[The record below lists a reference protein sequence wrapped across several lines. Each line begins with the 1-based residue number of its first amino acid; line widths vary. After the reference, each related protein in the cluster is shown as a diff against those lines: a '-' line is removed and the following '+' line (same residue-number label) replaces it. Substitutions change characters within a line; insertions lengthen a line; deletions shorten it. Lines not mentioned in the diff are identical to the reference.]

1 MLDYRPNDHLP
12 RRFDRRGFLSAVGG
26 GFALKYRRDTTRLN
40 LTYDE
45 TRSAQYLQDHVISS
59 TLEGFYDEIKRDP
72 QAETLV
78 DPRRR
83 SLELARSDVSRRL
96 LAATDER
103 LREQLRLAL
112 AAIEKELAC
121 SDPSSKST

>member
-1 MLDYRPNDHLP
+1 MA
-12 RRFDRRGFLSAVGG
+12 RGFESKQTEDQQAEAERKR
-26 GFALKYRRDTTRLN
+26 ALR
-40 LTYDE
+40 E
-45 TRSAQYLQDHVISS
+45 
-59 TLEGFYDEIKRDP
+59 RDP
-72 QAETLV
+72 QAETPV

-96 LAATDER
+96 LAAKDER

-112 AAIEKELAC
+112 TAIEKELAC